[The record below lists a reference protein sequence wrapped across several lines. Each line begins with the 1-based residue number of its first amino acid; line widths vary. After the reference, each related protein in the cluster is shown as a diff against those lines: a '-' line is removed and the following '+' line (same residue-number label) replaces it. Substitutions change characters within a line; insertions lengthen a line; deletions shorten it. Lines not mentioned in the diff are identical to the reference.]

1 MIDKNLDDVVI
12 SIHISNYLILMSKKD
27 SSVPVDSTHPSTI
40 NKAFT
45 TVLLLVF
52 LSGFAYYGII
62 YLPYLLDQT
71 TDAKEQREIKKLEDV
86 KAAQDKRK
94 ADRNANVLKED
105 PANLVFT
112 DRTAVMTTNFGDISI
127 KLQDKAAPKTSES
140 FIRLTSRKYFDKTEF
155 HRIVKTPNFT
165 VIQGGDPLG
174 NGTGG
179 ESAFGT
185 PLPDEIYSVKPEPA
199 TDGTGGF
206 ITEPKFVDDSLYT
219 GLDKTKGTV
228 EYRKGLIIMANRG
241 ADTGG
246 SQFFITLDKTVLP
259 ASYTIFGVI
268 DESSFSVLGK
278 INQEVGIIT
287 RQPTAQQQAQGQ
299 QPSTTDGQPDRELYI
314 EKVILK

>member
-1 MIDKNLDDVVI
+1 
-12 SIHISNYLILMSKKD
+12 MSKKD
-27 SSVPVDSTHPSTI
+27 SPVLVEHTNSATL
-40 NKAFT
+40 NKAFST
-45 TVLLLVF
+45 LLLLVF
-52 LSGFAYYGII
+52 LGGFAYYGLS

-71 TDAKEQREIKKLEDV
+71 TDAKEKREIKKLEDAKV
-86 KAAQDKRK
+86 AQDKRK
-94 ADRNANVLKED
+94 TDRASNLLKED
-105 PANLVFT
+105 PSDLVFT

-140 FIRLTSRKYFDKTEF
+140 FIRLVSRKYFDKTEF
-155 HRIVKTPNFT
+155 HRIVKNPNFT

-185 PLPDEIYSVKPEPA
+185 PLPDEIYSVKPEVA
-199 TDGTGGF
+199 TDGSGGF
-206 ITEPKFVDDSLYT
+206 ITDPKFVDNSLYT
-219 GLDKTKGTV
+219 GLEKTKGTI

-259 ASYTIFGVI
+259 ASYTIFGVVE
-268 DESSFSVLGK
+268 ESSYGVLDQ
-278 INQEVGIIT
+278 INKEVGIIT

-299 QPSTTDGQPDRELYI
+299 PQSNDGQPDRELYI
-314 EKVILK
+314 ERVVLKK